1 MKNKIF
7 FALLLL
13 ICTQTRA
20 QVNHDSCVH
29 LHEIVVTGLT
39 GGNHINHIPSPVS
52 VISANELQ
60 RIASTNIIDAISKHP
75 GISQI
80 TTGGGISKPAIR
92 GLGYNRILTVNDGI
106 RQEGQQWGDEHGLEV
121 DGDAVHSVEV
131 IKGPASLMYG
141 SDAMAG
147 VIILH
152 DAPIAPINTIRG
164 NVSGGYQ
171 TNGNLWHYSAN
182 IAGNQDGFVWDWRWS
197 QKHSDAY
204 KNPVNGTVFNSQFA
218 EQALNGM
225 FGLNKNWGY
234 SHLKMG
240 YYHLKPG
247 IVEAGE
253 EEKEDFEEG
262 AEEEPEAP
270 FQQIHH
276 YKAVWD
282 QMIRLG
288 DGQLKTLLGYQQNRR
303 QEYEEPDECG
313 LDFQLHTVNYDLRY
327 VTPEWSGW
335 KGNIG
340 VNGMWQQSR
349 NRGVEYLI
357 PAYYLFDVGL
367 FTTFS
372 KDFHERLHINGGVRV
387 DNRKLHSHEL
397 YDEGALRFEAFTR
410 SFTGFSMST
419 GIIYNITPTFDIRAN
434 IARGFRAPNLS
445 ELGSNGEHEGTL
457 RYEIGNKDLKAEG
470 SWQFDLGFDYSSEP
484 FSAKLAL
491 FANRIDDFI
500 FLEKNGQVIE
510 GKDAFSYR
518 QHDARLMGF
527 EATVI
532 VHPVR
537 NLHFENSF
545 SYVDAQQIN
554 ASDDSKYLPFTPAP
568 RWLSSIHYDI
578 PNGGKTLRNLFAEL
592 EMDCNL
598 RQTHVRT
605 VYDTETETP
614 SYTLWNISAGADI
627 YGKKGK
633 LFAVNLTAQNIFDRA
648 YQNHLNRLKEG
659 GIYNMGRNIVMKVS
673 VPISIL

>member
-225 FGLNKNWGY
+225 FGL
-234 SHLKMG
+234 
-240 YYHLKPG
+240 
-247 IVEAGE
+247 
-253 EEKEDFEEG
+253 
-262 AEEEPEAP
+262 
-270 FQQIHH
+270 
-276 YKAVWD
+276 
-282 QMIRLG
+282 
-288 DGQLKTLLGYQQNRR
+288 
-303 QEYEEPDECG
+303 
-313 LDFQLHTVNYDLRY
+313 
-327 VTPEWSGW
+327 
-335 KGNIG
+335 
-340 VNGMWQQSR
+340 
-349 NRGVEYLI
+349 
-357 PAYYLFDVGL
+357 
-367 FTTFS
+367 
-372 KDFHERLHINGGVRV
+372 
-387 DNRKLHSHEL
+387 
-397 YDEGALRFEAFTR
+397 
-410 SFTGFSMST
+410 
-419 GIIYNITPTFDIRAN
+419 
-434 IARGFRAPNLS
+434 
-445 ELGSNGEHEGTL
+445 
-457 RYEIGNKDLKAEG
+457 
-470 SWQFDLGFDYSSEP
+470 
-484 FSAKLAL
+484 
-491 FANRIDDFI
+491 
-500 FLEKNGQVIE
+500 
-510 GKDAFSYR
+510 
-518 QHDARLMGF
+518 
-527 EATVI
+527 
-532 VHPVR
+532 
-537 NLHFENSF
+537 
-545 SYVDAQQIN
+545 
-554 ASDDSKYLPFTPAP
+554 
-568 RWLSSIHYDI
+568 
-578 PNGGKTLRNLFAEL
+578 
-592 EMDCNL
+592 
-598 RQTHVRT
+598 
-605 VYDTETETP
+605 
-614 SYTLWNISAGADI
+614 
-627 YGKKGK
+627 KK
-633 LFAVNLTAQNIFDRA
+633 IW
-648 YQNHLNRLKEG
+648 
-659 GIYNMGRNIVMKVS
+659 
-673 VPISIL
+673 